1 MYNYVLRKLLFIVYS
16 RTIIYPNL
24 DILLYIYIA
33 ILSDSDDIWLRLQ
46 SVLHLNKLMKKK
58 ISQQLRIN
66 HI

>member
-1 MYNYVLRKLLFIVYS
+1 MLRKLLFIVYS

-24 DILLYIYIA
+24 YILLYIYIA

>member
-1 MYNYVLRKLLFIVYS
+1 MLRKLLFIVYS